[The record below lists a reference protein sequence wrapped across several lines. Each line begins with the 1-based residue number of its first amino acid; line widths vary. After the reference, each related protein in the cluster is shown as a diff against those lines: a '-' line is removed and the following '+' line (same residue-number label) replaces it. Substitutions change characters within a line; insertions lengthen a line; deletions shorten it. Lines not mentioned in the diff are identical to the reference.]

1 MSLMRIIYLVRKDL
15 IIEFRRGHEILSS
28 LAFIIGAS
36 IIISEASYRLNMVE
50 LTTPSLMV
58 ILVFLSIFNSMMTS
72 VREADKRT
80 LYNLRLIPMPPV
92 YLYYSK
98 IIFSLII
105 SSLEALIVILT
116 MELFTPGANML
127 DWRIILPVSILIIQ
141 LSIVSSFVSALVM
154 YSEGRSFLIP
164 MLIIIFIVPILP
176 AIIILSSPTHPTTII
191 DYILIISS
199 IIATLLSTSA
209 LSQYLLSV

>member
-15 IIEFRRGHEILSS
+15 IIEFRRSHEILSS

-36 IIISEASYRLNMVE
+36 IIVSEASYRLNMVE

-58 ILVFLSIFNSMMTS
+58 ILVFLSIFNSTMTFI
-72 VREADKRT
+72 REVDRRT
-80 LYNLRLIPMPPV
+80 MYSLRLIPMPPV

-105 SSLEALIVILT
+105 SSVEALIVILS
-116 MELFTPGANML
+116 MALFTPGTNIL
-127 DWRIILPVSILIIQ
+127 NWRVIVSVSMLIIQ

-176 AIIILSSPTHPTTII
+176 AIIVLSSPTHPTTII

-199 IIATLLSTSA
+199 IIATLVSTSA